1 MIYLGV
7 FMKKLWFAL
16 SCSAVLCFSPVQA
29 SQPTDINYCARG
41 TTALGVKYS
50 TYTVRCSD
58 GKNREIT
65 SWNRRKKWCVGTSRR
80 CTNDQL
86 KAAKMAC
93 SQR

>member
-1 MIYLGV
+1 MKQLWLALG
-7 FMKKLWFAL
+7 
-16 SCSAVLCFSPVQA
+16 CSAVLGMGQVYA
-29 SQPTDINYCARG
+29 AQPTDINYCARG
-41 TTALGVKYS
+41 ATALGVKYS

-65 SWNRRKKWCVGTSRR
+65 SWDGRKKWCVGTSRT

-93 SQR
+93 LQKK